1 MDAEKYMNM
10 ALNLAREAA
19 TAGETPVGAV
29 VVAPDGSVI
38 GRGRNRTEERDATA
52 HAEVEASRDAAQ
64 TLGDWRLDGCSLVV
78 TMEPCPMC
86 AGAILN
92 ARISRLIYGVRDARM
107 GSCGS
112 VINLFMENYGRSPE
126 IYGGVLEADCAAL
139 LRTFF
144 QQLR

>member
-10 ALNLAREAA
+10 ALDLAREAA
-19 TAGETPVGAV
+19 AAGETPVGAV
-29 VVAPDGSVI
+29 VVDTAGKII

-52 HAEVEASRDAAQ
+52 HAEVEAIRDASQ

-92 ARISRLIYGVRDARM
+92 ARLSRLYYGAKDARM

-126 IYGGVLEADCAAL
+126 IYGGVLEADCVKL
-139 LRTFF
+139 LRDFF
-144 QQLR
+144 QRIR